1 MSAEGNQFENANGNG
16 SVQGEGELAQQMNQN
31 ASVPPVQNN
40 VAENAGENAG
50 NNASP
55 ENAGNNAGE
64 NAGNNAG
71 NNAAPENNAGNNAAP
86 ENNAANNAANNSANN
101 AANNTAN
108 TTVQPNVA
116 VAAPT
121 SSYVMSAKAKDLQAR
136 RKALFEEM
144 KKEYANVFGDD
155 KKAPKAKMYHAAG
168 LLTIRERDGEEAYR
182 KKLEEYIMNN
192 QGKYLNKTQKS
203 KAPKTAK
210 ANNTAKAANTAKA
223 NNTPVAAVAAPAG
236 SASSATK
243 VIRSIETMANNM
255 KSMLD
260 TMVSTTKTL
269 VKSGNSK
276 MDAVAEKVVRFANNA
291 APAPATKKARKTRSN
306 KGSTHKKRAASE

>member
-1 MSAEGNQFENANGNG
+1 
-16 SVQGEGELAQQMNQN
+16 
-31 ASVPPVQNN
+31 
-40 VAENAGENAG
+40 
-50 NNASP
+50 
-55 ENAGNNAGE
+55 
-64 NAGNNAG
+64 
-71 NNAAPENNAGNNAAP
+71 
-86 ENNAANNAANNSANN
+86 
-101 AANNTAN
+101 
-108 TTVQPNVA
+108 
-116 VAAPT
+116 
-121 SSYVMSAKAKDLQAR
+121 MSAKAKDLQAR

-192 QGKYLNKTQKS
+192 QGKYMNKTQKV

-210 ANNTAKAANTAKA
+210 ANNTAKANTANTA
-223 NNTPVAAVAAPAG
+223 VAANTANKPAG

-255 KSMLD
+255 KGMLD
-260 TMVSTTKTL
+260 TIVSTTKTL
-269 VKSGNSK
+269 VKSGNSN
-276 MDAVAEKVVRFANNA
+276 MEAVAQKVVRFANNA
-291 APAPATKKARKTRSN
+291 APAAPEAPATKKARKTRSN